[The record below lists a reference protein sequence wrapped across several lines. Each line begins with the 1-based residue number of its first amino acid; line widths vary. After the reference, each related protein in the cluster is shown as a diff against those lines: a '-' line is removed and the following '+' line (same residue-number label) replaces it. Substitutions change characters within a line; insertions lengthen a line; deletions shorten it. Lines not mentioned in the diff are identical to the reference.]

1 MSKNIDAR
9 IDIDTVINLYKQ
21 DVNYLYSKD
30 FFSQRCKDTRQW
42 EKKVGNYF
50 VKKLKI
56 KSVVDFGCSIGSF
69 LEGAI
74 EAGASVKGFE
84 YAYESAKEYIPKHM
98 LPFIEKGNAGQ
109 LINCGSYDLAMSIEV
124 AEHILPEESENFIH
138 NLTNSAKKFI
148 LLTAAPLSQTGSLH
162 INLKPYEFWINNITS
177 QGWTHDVNIVN
188 EMREEIPKIA
198 STPKHLRR
206 NLMIFQKS

>member
-148 LLTAAPLSQTGSLH
+148 LLTAAPLS
-162 INLKPYEFWINNITS
+162 
-177 QGWTHDVNIVN
+177 
-188 EMREEIPKIA
+188 
-198 STPKHLRR
+198 
-206 NLMIFQKS
+206 